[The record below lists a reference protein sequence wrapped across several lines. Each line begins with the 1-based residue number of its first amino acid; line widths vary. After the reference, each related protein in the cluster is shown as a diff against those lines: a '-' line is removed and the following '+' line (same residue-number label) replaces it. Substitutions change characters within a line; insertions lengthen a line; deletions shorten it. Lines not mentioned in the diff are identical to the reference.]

1 LIILPSLVIEME
13 SSELYHIKQQFII
26 GAYYISCLNP
36 LTICFLYI
44 KITLPRSISG
54 AYKTLAELTLPDPSS
69 VDYAP
74 RLLYKVRSCIALN
87 DLQTALSLLPAES
100 EDVSVKAVTA
110 LGRYCAA
117 SAGGDAA
124 AADVEAALEE
134 LRDLCV
140 EIEGEDDAEIGEREK
155 GLVRVLAGT
164 AFVRAGEIE
173 EALETLGAGT
183 DHENLE
189 A

>member
-1 LIILPSLVIEME
+1 MLYYVNMISLSTLELVI
-13 SSELYHIKQQFII
+13 
-26 GAYYISCLNP
+26 P
-36 LTICFLYI
+36 T

-110 LGRYCAA
+110 LERYCAA

-124 AADVEAALEE
+124 AVDVEGALE

-155 GLVRVLAGT
+155 GLVWVLAET

-173 EALETLGAGT
+173 EALETLGAGA